1 MDSKQAPKTCKRQ
14 AGGREGKKPTAR
26 KRSARNRVNSR
37 GKEKTIMTNEKDLMK
52 VAQKNESALTFKS
65 AFDTLLPV
73 KAIETERDAVI
84 IYKTALAIGD
94 KSAYKACKA
103 LALVREKKLF
113 KSAAKS
119 FNEWAEKNG
128 ISKSAANARA
138 KLGVWIDENG
148 EKDIFADLRG
158 HNFDYGTLVLLFE
171 KTKGNADTVRDL
183 INAGRLPL
191 GVTADDV
198 RKLFKLNPADEV
210 KTDGATTAEKPADSE
225 SEQTTENPAESG
237 GEKLYKV
244 ALQFTRADL
253 QAVKEFFKQSEEYE
267 EIISF
272 PPALLAF
279 ATACAKL
286 IKE

>member
-1 MDSKQAPKTCKRQ
+1 
-14 AGGREGKKPTAR
+14 
-26 KRSARNRVNSR
+26 
-37 GKEKTIMTNEKDLMK
+37 MTNEKNLIE

-84 IYKTALAIGD
+84 IYKTAVAIGD

-138 KLGVWIDENG
+138 KIGVWIDENG

-171 KTKGNADTVRDL
+171 KTKGNADTVREL
-183 INAGRLPL
+183 IKSGRLPV

-198 RKLFKLNPADEV
+198 RKLFKLNPADEI
-210 KTDGATTAEKPADSE
+210 KTDNATTAEKPATDTDGE
-225 SEQTTENPAESG
+225 TAEKPAEDKP
-237 GEKLYKV
+237 EKGV
-244 ALQFTRADL
+244 TMTFTLSPATWRAISAAIKGADDMGARIL
-253 QAVKEFFKQSEEYE
+253 SD
-267 EIISF
+267 IIEKN
-272 PPALLAF
+272 LN
-279 ATACAKL
+279 K
-286 IKE
+286 

>member
-1 MDSKQAPKTCKRQ
+1 
-14 AGGREGKKPTAR
+14 
-26 KRSARNRVNSR
+26 
-37 GKEKTIMTNEKDLMK
+37 MTNEKNPMT
-52 VAQKNESALTFKS
+52 VAKKNESAITFKN

-73 KAIETERDAVI
+73 KAIETDTDAI
-84 IYKTALAIGD
+84 LIYRTALTIGD

-103 LALVREKKLF
+103 LAIVREKKLF
-113 KSAAKS
+113 KQTAKS

-171 KTKGNADTVRDL
+171 KTKGNADTVREL
-183 INAGRLPL
+183 INAGRLPV

-198 RKLFKLNPADEV
+198 RKLFRLNPANEV
-210 KTDGATTAEKPADSE
+210 NAEATTNAEKPATDTDGEMAEKGSAAK
-225 SEQTTENPAESG
+225 SQYTLKVAYPAESWREIVSYLDKVLPLG
-237 GEKLYKV
+237 GSLPIGMQCISEAIRKL
-244 ALQFTRADL
+244 A
-253 QAVKEFFKQSEEYE
+253 ES
-267 EIISF
+267 
-272 PPALLAF
+272 
-279 ATACAKL
+279 

>member
-1 MDSKQAPKTCKRQ
+1 
-14 AGGREGKKPTAR
+14 
-26 KRSARNRVNSR
+26 
-37 GKEKTIMTNEKDLMK
+37 MTNEKDLMK

-113 KSAAKS
+113 KSVAKS

-183 INAGRLPL
+183 INAGRLPV

-198 RKLFKLNPADEV
+198 RKLFKLNPEKEV
-210 KTDGATTAEKPADSE
+210 NADGATTAEKPADSE
-225 SEQTTENPAESG
+225 SEQTTENPAGSG

-253 QAVKEFFKQSEEYE
+253 QAVKEFFKESEGYE

>member
-1 MDSKQAPKTCKRQ
+1 
-14 AGGREGKKPTAR
+14 
-26 KRSARNRVNSR
+26 
-37 GKEKTIMTNEKDLMK
+37 MTNEKDLMK

-103 LALVREKKLF
+103 LAMVREKKLF
-113 KSAAKS
+113 KQTAKS

-138 KLGVWIDENG
+138 KLGIWIDENG

-171 KTKGNADTVRDL
+171 KTKGNADSVRDL
-183 INAGRLPL
+183 IKAGRLPL

-198 RKLFKLNPADEV
+198 RKLFKLNPENEVNADGATTAE
-210 KTDGATTAEKPADSE
+210 KPITDDGATTAEKPASTAKA
-225 SEQTTENPAESG
+225 QYTLKTTYPAESWR
-237 GEKLYKV
+237 EIVAYLDKV
-244 ALQFTRADL
+244 APLGGTM
-253 QAVKEFFKQSEEYE
+253 
-267 EIISF
+267 
-272 PPALLAF
+272 PAGMQCLNEAIRKLAG
-279 ATACAKL
+279 T

>member
-1 MDSKQAPKTCKRQ
+1 
-14 AGGREGKKPTAR
+14 
-26 KRSARNRVNSR
+26 
-37 GKEKTIMTNEKDLMK
+37 MTNEKDLMK
-52 VAQKNESALTFKS
+52 VAQKNESAMTFKS

-171 KTKGNADTVRDL
+171 KTKGNADTVREL
-183 INAGRLPL
+183 IKAGRLPL

-198 RKLFKLNPADEV
+198 RKLFKL
-210 KTDGATTAEKPADSE
+210 KSRRRGKRGRATTAEKPATDTDG
-225 SEQTTENPAESG
+225 EQTTEKPASDKP
-237 GEKLYKV
+237 EKGV
-244 ALQFTRADL
+244 TMTFTLSPATWRAISKAIKGADDMGARIL
-253 QAVKEFFKQSEEYE
+253 AD
-267 EIISF
+267 IIEKN
-272 PPALLAF
+272 LN
-279 ATACAKL
+279 K
-286 IKE
+286 

>member
-1 MDSKQAPKTCKRQ
+1 
-14 AGGREGKKPTAR
+14 
-26 KRSARNRVNSR
+26 
-37 GKEKTIMTNEKDLMK
+37 MTNEKDLMK
-52 VAQKNESALTFKS
+52 VAQKNESAVTFKS

-171 KTKGNADTVRDL
+171 KTKGNADTVREL

-210 KTDGATTAEKPADSE
+210 KTDGATTAEKPATDTDG
-225 SEQTTENPAESG
+225 EQNTEKTGTAKPQYTLKATYPAESWR
-237 GEKLYKV
+237 EIVAYLDKV
-244 ALQFTRADL
+244 APLGGTMPAGMQCL
-253 QAVKEFFKQSEEYE
+253 VEAVR
-267 EIISF
+267 
-272 PPALLAF
+272 
-279 ATACAKL
+279 KL
-286 IKE
+286 ESTIKE

>member
-14 AGGREGKKPTAR
+14 AGEREGIKPTAR

-37 GKEKTIMTNEKDLMK
+37 GKEKITMTNEKDLMK

-103 LALVREKKLF
+103 LAMVREKKLF

-171 KTKGNADTVRDL
+171 KTKGNANTVREL
-183 INAGRLPL
+183 INAGRLPV

-198 RKLFKLNPADEV
+198 RKLFKLNPADEI
-210 KTDGATTAEKPADSE
+210 KTDGATTAEKPATDTE
-225 SEQTTENPAESG
+225 GETTEKPAG
-237 GEKLYKV
+237 DKPEKGV
-244 ALQFTRADL
+244 TMTFTLSPATWRAISAAIKGAEDMGARIL
-253 QAVKEFFKQSEEYE
+253 AD
-267 EIISF
+267 IIEKN
-272 PPALLAF
+272 LN
-279 ATACAKL
+279 K
-286 IKE
+286 

>member
-1 MDSKQAPKTCKRQ
+1 
-14 AGGREGKKPTAR
+14 
-26 KRSARNRVNSR
+26 
-37 GKEKTIMTNEKDLMK
+37 MTNEKNPMT
-52 VAQKNESALTFKS
+52 VAKQEKTALSFNS

-73 KAIETERDAVI
+73 KAIETERDAVV

-103 LALVREKKLF
+103 LAVVRDKRLF
-113 KSAAKS
+113 KETAKS

-138 KLGVWIDENG
+138 KVGVWIDENG

-183 INAGRLPL
+183 INAGRLPV

-210 KTDGATTAEKPADSE
+210 SADGATTTEKPATDTESKASE
-225 SEQTTENPAESG
+225 KAPA
-237 GEKLYKV
+237 EKLYKV

-253 QAVKEFFKQSEEYE
+253 QAVKDFFKANEKTDY
-267 EIISF
+267 
-272 PPALLAF
+272 PAALIAI

-286 IKE
+286 LKD

>member
-14 AGGREGKKPTAR
+14 AGGREGIKPTAR

-171 KTKGNADTVRDL
+171 KTKGNADTVREL

-210 KTDGATTAEKPADSE
+210 KTDGTTTAEKPATDTDGEIAEKPAGDKPEKGVTMTFTLSLATWRAISE
-225 SEQTTENPAESG
+225 AIKG
-237 GEKLYKV
+237 ADDMGARILADIIEKNLNK
-244 ALQFTRADL
+244 
-253 QAVKEFFKQSEEYE
+253 
-267 EIISF
+267 
-272 PPALLAF
+272 
-279 ATACAKL
+279 
-286 IKE
+286 

>member
-1 MDSKQAPKTCKRQ
+1 
-14 AGGREGKKPTAR
+14 
-26 KRSARNRVNSR
+26 
-37 GKEKTIMTNEKDLMK
+37 MTNEKDLMK

-65 AFDTLLPV
+65 AFDALLPV

-113 KSAAKS
+113 KQAAKS

-148 EKDIFADLRG
+148 EKDIFAESRG

-171 KTKGNADTVRDL
+171 KTKGNADRVREL
-183 INAGRLPL
+183 IEAGRLPL

-210 KTDGATTAEKPADSE
+210 KADGATTAEKPANDNDGATTAEKPASDKAEKGVTMTFTLSPATWRTISE
-225 SEQTTENPAESG
+225 AIKG
-237 GEKLYKV
+237 
-244 ALQFTRADL
+244 ADDMGARIL
-253 QAVKEFFKQSEEYE
+253 AD
-267 EIISF
+267 II
-272 PPALLAF
+272 LKNLN
-279 ATACAKL
+279 K
-286 IKE
+286 

>member
-1 MDSKQAPKTCKRQ
+1 
-14 AGGREGKKPTAR
+14 
-26 KRSARNRVNSR
+26 
-37 GKEKTIMTNEKDLMK
+37 MK

-84 IYKTALAIGD
+84 IYKTALSIGD

-113 KSAAKS
+113 KQTAKS

-148 EKDIFADLRG
+148 EKDIFAESRG

-171 KTKGNADTVRDL
+171 KTKGNADSVLEL
-183 INAGRLPL
+183 IEAGRLPL

-198 RKLFKLNPADEV
+198 RKLFKLNPDNEV
-210 KTDGATTAEKPADSE
+210 KADGATTAEKPANDNDGATTAEKPASDKAEKGVTMTFTLSPTTWRTISE
-225 SEQTTENPAESG
+225 AIKG
-237 GEKLYKV
+237 
-244 ALQFTRADL
+244 ADDMGARIL
-253 QAVKEFFKQSEEYE
+253 ADIIVKNLNK
-267 EIISF
+267 
-272 PPALLAF
+272 
-279 ATACAKL
+279 
-286 IKE
+286 

>member
-1 MDSKQAPKTCKRQ
+1 
-14 AGGREGKKPTAR
+14 
-26 KRSARNRVNSR
+26 
-37 GKEKTIMTNEKDLMK
+37 MTNEKDLIK

-113 KSAAKS
+113 KQTAKS

-148 EKDIFADLRG
+148 EKDIFAESRG

-171 KTKGNADTVRDL
+171 KTKGNADSVREL
-183 INAGRLPL
+183 IEAGRLPL

-210 KTDGATTAEKPADSE
+210 KADGATTAEKPANDNDGATTAEKPASDKAEKSVTMTFTLSPATWRTISE
-225 SEQTTENPAESG
+225 AIKG
-237 GEKLYKV
+237 
-244 ALQFTRADL
+244 ADDMGARIL
-253 QAVKEFFKQSEEYE
+253 AD
-267 EIISF
+267 II
-272 PPALLAF
+272 LKNLN
-279 ATACAKL
+279 K
-286 IKE
+286 

>member
-1 MDSKQAPKTCKRQ
+1 
-14 AGGREGKKPTAR
+14 
-26 KRSARNRVNSR
+26 
-37 GKEKTIMTNEKDLMK
+37 MTNEKDLMK

-103 LALVREKKLF
+103 LAMVREKKLF
-113 KSAAKS
+113 KQTAKS

-138 KLGVWIDENG
+138 KLGIWIDENG

-183 INAGRLPL
+183 IKAGRLPL

-198 RKLFKLNPADEV
+198 RKLFKLNPADEI
-210 KTDGATTAEKPADSE
+210 KTDGATTAEKLATDTDGE
-225 SEQTTENPAESG
+225 TTEKESKGTFYKLEAKYNAEMWR
-237 GEKLYKV
+237 EVVAYLDKV
-244 ALQFTRADL
+244 APLGGTM
-253 QAVKEFFKQSEEYE
+253 
-267 EIISF
+267 
-272 PPALLAF
+272 PAGAQCLFGAIR
-279 ATACAKL
+279 KL
-286 IKE
+286 VDTIKE

>member
-1 MDSKQAPKTCKRQ
+1 
-14 AGGREGKKPTAR
+14 
-26 KRSARNRVNSR
+26 
-37 GKEKTIMTNEKDLMK
+37 MTNEKDLMK
-52 VAQKNESALTFKS
+52 VAQKNESAVTFKS

-103 LALVREKKLF
+103 LAMVREKKLF
-113 KSAAKS
+113 KQTAKS

-138 KLGVWIDENG
+138 KIGVWIDENG
-148 EKDIFADLRG
+148 EKDIFAELRG

-171 KTKGNADTVRDL
+171 KTKGNADTVYEL

-198 RKLFKLNPADEV
+198 RKLFKLNPADEI
-210 KTDGATTAEKPADSE
+210 KTDGTTTAEKPATDTNE
-225 SEQTTENPAESG
+225 ETTEKPAG
-237 GEKLYKV
+237 DKPEKGV
-244 ALQFTRADL
+244 TMTFTLSPATWRAIS
-253 QAVKEFFKQSEEYE
+253 AVIKGADDMSARILAD
-267 EIISF
+267 IIEKN
-272 PPALLAF
+272 LN
-279 ATACAKL
+279 K
-286 IKE
+286 

>member
-14 AGGREGKKPTAR
+14 AGGREGIKPTAR
-26 KRSARNRVNSR
+26 KRSARDRVNSR
-37 GKEKTIMTNEKDLMK
+37 GKEKTIMMNEKDLMK

-113 KSAAKS
+113 KSVAKS

-171 KTKGNADTVRDL
+171 KTKGNADTVREL

-210 KTDGATTAEKPADSE
+210 KTDGATTAEKPATDTDGGQNAE
-225 SEQTTENPAESG
+225 KPAG
-237 GEKLYKV
+237 DKPEKGVTMTFTLSPATWRAISV
-244 ALQFTRADL
+244 AIKGADDMGARIL
-253 QAVKEFFKQSEEYE
+253 AD
-267 EIISF
+267 IIDKN
-272 PPALLAF
+272 LN
-279 ATACAKL
+279 K
-286 IKE
+286 

>member
-1 MDSKQAPKTCKRQ
+1 
-14 AGGREGKKPTAR
+14 
-26 KRSARNRVNSR
+26 
-37 GKEKTIMTNEKDLMK
+37 MTNEKDLMK

-171 KTKGNADTVRDL
+171 KTKGNADTVREL
-183 INAGRLPL
+183 INAGRLPV

-210 KTDGATTAEKPADSE
+210 KTDGATTAEKPATDTDG
-225 SEQTTENPAESG
+225 EQTTEKPAG
-237 GEKLYKV
+237 DKPEKGV
-244 ALQFTRADL
+244 TMTFTLSPATWRAISKAIKGADDMGARIL
-253 QAVKEFFKQSEEYE
+253 AD
-267 EIISF
+267 IIEKN
-272 PPALLAF
+272 LN
-279 ATACAKL
+279 K
-286 IKE
+286 

>member
-1 MDSKQAPKTCKRQ
+1 
-14 AGGREGKKPTAR
+14 
-26 KRSARNRVNSR
+26 
-37 GKEKTIMTNEKDLMK
+37 MTNEKDLMK

-113 KSAAKS
+113 KLVAKS

-148 EKDIFADLRG
+148 EKDIFTDLRG

-183 INAGRLPL
+183 INAGRLPV

-210 KTDGATTAEKPADSE
+210 KTDGAATSEKPATDTDG
-225 SEQTTENPAESG
+225 EQTTEKPAADKP
-237 GEKLYKV
+237 EKGV
-244 ALQFTRADL
+244 TMTFTLSQATWRAISKAIKGADDMGARIL
-253 QAVKEFFKQSEEYE
+253 AD
-267 EIISF
+267 IIEKN
-272 PPALLAF
+272 LN
-279 ATACAKL
+279 K
-286 IKE
+286 

>member
-1 MDSKQAPKTCKRQ
+1 
-14 AGGREGKKPTAR
+14 
-26 KRSARNRVNSR
+26 
-37 GKEKTIMTNEKDLMK
+37 MTNEKDLMK

-113 KSAAKS
+113 KQTAKS

-148 EKDIFADLRG
+148 EKDIFAESRG

-171 KTKGNADTVRDL
+171 KTKGNADSVREL
-183 INAGRLPL
+183 IKAGRLPL

-210 KTDGATTAEKPADSE
+210 KADGATTAEKPANDNDGATTAEKPASDKAEKGVTMTFTLSPTTWRTISE
-225 SEQTTENPAESG
+225 AIKG
-237 GEKLYKV
+237 
-244 ALQFTRADL
+244 ADDMGARIL
-253 QAVKEFFKQSEEYE
+253 AD
-267 EIISF
+267 II
-272 PPALLAF
+272 
-279 ATACAKL
+279 
-286 IKE
+286 IKNLNK

>member
-1 MDSKQAPKTCKRQ
+1 
-14 AGGREGKKPTAR
+14 
-26 KRSARNRVNSR
+26 
-37 GKEKTIMTNEKDLMK
+37 MTNEKDLMK

-148 EKDIFADLRG
+148 EKDIFADMRG

-171 KTKGNADTVRDL
+171 KTKGNADTVREL

-198 RKLFKLNPADEV
+198 RKLFKLNPADEI
-210 KTDGATTAEKPADSE
+210 KTDGATTAEKPATDTDG
-225 SEQTTENPAESG
+225 EQNTEKAGAAKLQYTLKATYPAESWR
-237 GEKLYKV
+237 EIVAYLDKV
-244 ALQFTRADL
+244 APLGGTMPAGAQCLFE
-253 QAVKEFFKQSEEYE
+253 AVR
-267 EIISF
+267 
-272 PPALLAF
+272 
-279 ATACAKL
+279 KL
-286 IKE
+286 ESTIKE

>member
-1 MDSKQAPKTCKRQ
+1 
-14 AGGREGKKPTAR
+14 
-26 KRSARNRVNSR
+26 
-37 GKEKTIMTNEKDLMK
+37 MTNEKNLMT
-52 VAQKNESALTFKS
+52 VAKQEKTAISFNS

-73 KAIETERDAVI
+73 KAIETERDAVV

-103 LALVREKKLF
+103 LAVVRDKRLF
-113 KSAAKS
+113 KETAKS

-138 KLGVWIDENG
+138 KVGVWIDENG

-183 INAGRLPL
+183 INAGRLPV

-198 RKLFKLNPADEV
+198 RKLFKFNPADEISA
-210 KTDGATTAEKPADSE
+210 DGATTTEKPATDTE
-225 SEQTTENPAESG
+225 SETPEKAPA
-237 GEKLYKV
+237 EKLYKV

-253 QAVKEFFKQSEEYE
+253 QAVKDFFKANEKTDY
-267 EIISF
+267 
-272 PPALLAF
+272 PAALIAI

-286 IKE
+286 LKD

>member
-1 MDSKQAPKTCKRQ
+1 
-14 AGGREGKKPTAR
+14 
-26 KRSARNRVNSR
+26 
-37 GKEKTIMTNEKDLMK
+37 MTNEKNLMK
-52 VAQKNESALTFKS
+52 VAQKNESALAFTS

-103 LALVREKKLF
+103 LAIVREKKLF
-113 KSAAKS
+113 KQTAKS

-138 KLGVWIDENG
+138 KIGVWVDENG

-171 KTKGNADTVRDL
+171 KTKGNADTVREL
-183 INAGRLPL
+183 INSGRLPL

-210 KTDGATTAEKPADSE
+210 KTDGATTAEKSATDTNNETIEKE
-225 SEQTTENPAESG
+225 SNGTAGTFYKLEVKYNAEMWR
-237 GEKLYKV
+237 EVVAYLDKV
-244 ALQFTRADL
+244 APLGGTM
-253 QAVKEFFKQSEEYE
+253 
-267 EIISF
+267 
-272 PPALLAF
+272 PAGAQCLFGAIR
-279 ATACAKL
+279 KL
-286 IKE
+286 VDTIKE

>member
-1 MDSKQAPKTCKRQ
+1 MDGKQAPKTCKRQ
-14 AGGREGKKPTAR
+14 AGEREGIKPTAR

-37 GKEKTIMTNEKDLMK
+37 GKEKITMTNEKDLMK

-171 KTKGNADTVRDL
+171 KTKGNADSVREL
-183 INAGRLPL
+183 IKAGRLPL

-198 RKLFKLNPADEV
+198 RKLFKLNPADEI
-210 KTDGATTAEKPADSE
+210 KTDSATTAEKPADSE
-225 SEQTTENPAESG
+225 SEQTTENPAGSG

-253 QAVKEFFKQSEEYE
+253 QAVKKFFKESKEYE